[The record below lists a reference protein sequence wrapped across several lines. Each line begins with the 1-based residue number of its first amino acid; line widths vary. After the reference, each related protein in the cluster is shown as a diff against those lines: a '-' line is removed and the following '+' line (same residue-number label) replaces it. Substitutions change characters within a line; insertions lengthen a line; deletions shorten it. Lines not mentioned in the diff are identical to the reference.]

1 MSGRYICLTTEANGK
16 RGSSFLKLQRVELS
30 RPPYLTP
37 IYCIQMEARKKNV
50 AAAGRVIMDVI
61 QAEWEPLSHWELDQR
76 LDRAVAEMIEADLV
90 AQVQE
95 QTTSVLMQASQ
106 QEDSAPPDEA
116 EKATPRLS
124 GSRTAVQESAL
135 QRAHATEV
143 MEANPTVQYVTN
155 FLQSSNTSYSKNRLS
170 GRARLSLSHT
180 VLLSLTLL
188 SKRISY
194 RSVSSSF
201 HLEKG
206 NIHRIFFSFCDQV
219 IAQKDQLIQWPA
231 GQEAQQHLLPFSS
244 WLSRNEGLEE
254 RGLPRVLG
262 VLGDTRIPIR
272 LPAGKPD
279 SDSDTPEANRP
290 KNEPHPDSWLNL
302 ELVCNDKGRFIYCH
316 ISKGLEKDRGSA
328 LAERIRQNSEMVP
341 PGTCL
346 IAGVGYPLTEQI
358 LTPFSP
364 GRNPQENLYNRSVGN
379 HLGRFNQAVADL
391 KERFQ
396 KLRYLDMGNY
406 DRAKAVVLTACILH
420 NVFLDMGDVTKGLVE
435 RSTPEDMEEANKDAA
450 GVKMRETVVNLL
462 YSTLEAAP
470 Q

>member
-1 MSGRYICLTTEANGK
+1 
-16 RGSSFLKLQRVELS
+16 
-30 RPPYLTP
+30 
-37 IYCIQMEARKKNV
+37 MEVRKKKV

-76 LDRAVAEMIEADLV
+76 LDRAVEEMIEADLV

-95 QTTSVLMQASQ
+95 QSASVTMQASQ
-106 QEDSAPPDEA
+106 QEDSAPPDQAQTE
-116 EKATPRLS
+116 TPPRLS
-124 GSRTAVQESAL
+124 ESVCAL
-135 QRAHATEV
+135 QRSHVTEA
-143 MEANPTVQYVTN
+143 MEANPAVQYVTH
-155 FLQSSNTSYSKNRLS
+155 FLQSSNKSYSKNRLS

-219 IAQKDQLIQWPA
+219 IAQKDRLIQWPT
-231 GQEAQQHLLPFSS
+231 GQEDLQHLLPFSS

-254 RGLPRVLG
+254 RGLPQVLG

-279 SDSDTPEANRP
+279 SESEAPEAKRL

-316 ISKGLEKDRGSA
+316 ISKGSEKGRGSA
-328 LAERIRQNSEMVP
+328 LAERLQQHPEMVP

-358 LTPFSP
+358 LTPFST
-364 GRNPQENLYNRSVGN
+364 GRSPQENLYNRSMGT
-379 HLGRFNQAVADL
+379 HLNRFNQVVADL

-420 NVFLDMGDVTKGLVE
+420 NVFLDMGDVTKGLIE
-435 RSTPEDMEEANKDAA
+435 RSTAEDVEEVNEDAA
-450 GVKMRETVVNLL
+450 GVKMRDTVVDLL
-462 YSTLEAAP
+462 YSALESGT

>member
-1 MSGRYICLTTEANGK
+1 
-16 RGSSFLKLQRVELS
+16 
-30 RPPYLTP
+30 
-37 IYCIQMEARKKNV
+37 MEVRKKKV
-50 AAAGRVIMDVI
+50 AAAGRVIMDVV
-61 QAEWEPLSHWELDQR
+61 QAEWEPLSYWELDQR
-76 LDRAVAEMIEADLV
+76 LDRAVEEMIEADLV
-90 AQVQE
+90 ALVQ
-95 QTTSVLMQASQ
+95 QQSASVTTQASQ
-106 QEDSAPPDEA
+106 QEDSEPPDQA
-116 EKATPRLS
+116 QTVTVTPR
-124 GSRTAVQESAL
+124 VPESAL
-135 QRAHATEV
+135 QRSHITEA
-143 MEANPTVQYVTN
+143 MEANPNVQYVTH
-155 FLQSSNTSYSKNRLS
+155 FLQSSTTCYSKNRLS

-219 IAQKDQLIQWPA
+219 ITQQDRIIQWPTA
-231 GQEAQQHLLPFSS
+231 EEALQHLLPLSS

-279 SDSDTPEANRP
+279 SEGEAPEAKKL

-302 ELVCNDKGRFIYCH
+302 ELVCDDKGRFIYCH
-316 ISKGLEKDRGSA
+316 ISKGSEKDRGSA
-328 LAERIRQNSEMVP
+328 LAKRLQQHPEMVP

-358 LTPFSP
+358 LTPFST
-364 GRNPQENLYNRSVGN
+364 GRSPQENLYNRSVGT
-379 HLGRFNQAVADL
+379 HLGRLNQVVADL

-435 RSTPEDMEEANKDAA
+435 RSIVEDLEEVNKDAS
-450 GVKMRETVVNLL
+450 GVKMRETVMNLL
-462 YSTLEAAP
+462 YSALESGTK
-470 Q
+470 

>member
-1 MSGRYICLTTEANGK
+1 MDL
-16 RGSSFLKLQRVELS
+16 
-30 RPPYLTP
+30 
-37 IYCIQMEARKKNV
+37 RKGNV

-76 LDRAVAEMIEADLV
+76 LDRAVEEMIEADLV

-95 QTTSVLMQASQ
+95 QAAVLTQASQ
-106 QEDSAPPDEA
+106 QENSTPSHQAQT
-116 EKATPRLS
+116 ATPQVS
-124 GSRTAVQESAL
+124 ESRKPVKESAL

-188 SKRISY
+188 SRRISY

-219 IAQKDQLIQWPA
+219 IAQKDRVIQWPT
-231 GQEAQQHLLPFSS
+231 GQEVLRHLLPFSS

-254 RGLPRVLG
+254 RGLPQVLG

-279 SDSDTPEANRP
+279 SESDAPEAKRP
-290 KNEPHPDSWLNL
+290 KNEAHPDSWLNL

-316 ISKGLEKDRGSA
+316 ISKGSEKDTGST
-328 LAERIRQNSEMVP
+328 LAERIRQNPEMLP

-346 IAGVGYPLTEQI
+346 IARVGYPLTEQI
-358 LTPFSP
+358 LTPFSA
-364 GRNPQENLYNRSVGN
+364 GRNPQENLYNKSVRS
-379 HLGRFNQAVADL
+379 HLSRFNQAVADL

-406 DRAKAVVLTACILH
+406 ERAKAVVLTACVLH
-420 NVFLDMGDVTKGLVE
+420 NVFLDMGDVTKGLID
-435 RSTPEDMEEANKDAA
+435 RSIPEDLEEVNEDAA

>member
-1 MSGRYICLTTEANGK
+1 
-16 RGSSFLKLQRVELS
+16 
-30 RPPYLTP
+30 
-37 IYCIQMEARKKNV
+37 MEARKWSA
-50 AAAGRVIMDVI
+50 AAAGRVIMDAV

-76 LDRAVAEMIEADLV
+76 LDRAVEEMIEADLV

-95 QTTSVLMQASQ
+95 QAASVLKQASL
-106 QEDSAPPDEA
+106 QEDSSPADQA
-116 EKATPRLS
+116 
-124 GSRTAVQESAL
+124 RTATSHASESRSSAL
-135 QRAHATEV
+135 QRAHTTEA

-155 FLQSSNTSYSKNRLS
+155 FLQSSNTGYSKNRLS

-206 NIHRIFFSFCDQV
+206 NIHRIFFSFCEQV
-219 IAQKDQLIQWPA
+219 ITQKDRLIQWPT
-231 GQEAQQHLLPFSS
+231 GQEALQHLLPFSS

-279 SDSDTPEANRP
+279 SESDAPEAKRP
-290 KNEPHPDSWLNL
+290 KIEPHPDSWLNL

-316 ISKGLEKDRGSA
+316 ISKGSEKDRGSA
-328 LAERIRQNSEMVP
+328 LAERIRQNPEMVP
-341 PGTCL
+341 PETCL
-346 IAGVGYPLTEQI
+346 IAGAGYPLTEQI
-358 LTPFSP
+358 LTPFSTCQ
-364 GRNPQENLYNRSVGN
+364 NPQENLYNRSVGN
-379 HLGRFNQAVADL
+379 HLGRFNQTVADL

-435 RSTPEDMEEANKDAA
+435 RSTPEDVDGVNEDAA
-450 GVKMRETVVNLL
+450 GVKMRATVVNLL

>member
-1 MSGRYICLTTEANGK
+1 
-16 RGSSFLKLQRVELS
+16 
-30 RPPYLTP
+30 
-37 IYCIQMEARKKNV
+37 MEARKWSV
-50 AAAGRVIMDVI
+50 AAAGRVIMDAV

-76 LDRAVAEMIEADLV
+76 LDRAVEEMIEADLV

-95 QTTSVLMQASQ
+95 QTASVSKQASQ
-106 QEDSAPPDEA
+106 QEDSSPADQTRQPSE
-116 EKATPRLS
+116 
-124 GSRTAVQESAL
+124 SRSAQESAL
-135 QRAHATEV
+135 QRAHATEA

-155 FLQSSNTSYSKNRLS
+155 FLQSSNTGYSKNRLS

-219 IAQKDQLIQWPA
+219 ITQKDRLIQWPT
-231 GQEAQQHLLPFSS
+231 GQEALQHLLPFSS

-279 SDSDTPEANRP
+279 SESDAPEAKKS

-316 ISKGLEKDRGSA
+316 ISKGSEKDRGST
-328 LAERIRQNSEMVP
+328 LAERIRQNPEMLP

-358 LTPFSP
+358 LTPFST
-364 GRNPQENLYNRSVGN
+364 GHNPQENLYNRSVGS
-379 HLGRFNQAVADL
+379 HLGRINQAVADL

-420 NVFLDMGDVTKGLVE
+420 NVFLDMGDVTKGLLE
-435 RSTPEDMEEANKDAA
+435 RNTPEGVDEVNEDAA

-470 Q
+470 K

>member
-1 MSGRYICLTTEANGK
+1 
-16 RGSSFLKLQRVELS
+16 
-30 RPPYLTP
+30 
-37 IYCIQMEARKKNV
+37 MEARKWSA
-50 AAAGRVIMDVI
+50 AAAGRVIMDAV

-76 LDRAVAEMIEADLV
+76 LDRAVEEMIEADLV

-95 QTTSVLMQASQ
+95 QAASQ
-106 QEDSAPPDEA
+106 QEDSSPADQA
-116 EKATPRLS
+116 RTATS
-124 GSRTAVQESAL
+124 QASESRT
-135 QRAHATEV
+135 

-155 FLQSSNTSYSKNRLS
+155 FLQSSNTGYSKNRLS

-206 NIHRIFFSFCDQV
+206 NIHRIFFSFCEQV
-219 IAQKDQLIQWPA
+219 ITQKDRLVQWPT
-231 GQEAQQHLLPFSS
+231 GQEALQHLLPFSS
-244 WLSRNEGLEE
+244 WLSRSEGLEE

-262 VLGDTRIPIR
+262 VLGDTRVPIR

-279 SDSDTPEANRP
+279 SESDAPEAKRP
-290 KNEPHPDSWLNL
+290 KIEPHPDSWLNL

-316 ISKGLEKDRGSA
+316 ISKGSEKDRGSA
-328 LAERIRQNSEMVP
+328 LAERIRQNPEMVP

-346 IAGVGYPLTEQI
+346 IAGAGYPLTEQI
-358 LTPFSP
+358 LTPFSTCQK
-364 GRNPQENLYNRSVGN
+364 PQENLYNRSVGN
-379 HLGRFNQAVADL
+379 HWGRFNQAVADL

-435 RSTPEDMEEANKDAA
+435 RSTPEDVDEVNEDAA
-450 GVKMRETVVNLL
+450 GLKMRETVVNLL

>member
-1 MSGRYICLTTEANGK
+1 MDICK
-16 RGSSFLKLQRVELS
+16 S
-30 RPPYLTP
+30 
-37 IYCIQMEARKKNV
+37 NV

-76 LDRAVAEMIEADLV
+76 LDRAVEEMIEADLV

-95 QTTSVLMQASQ
+95 QTTLLMQASQ
-106 QEDSAPPDEA
+106 QEALSPPEQA
-116 EKATPRLS
+116 QTATPKLS
-124 GSRTAVQESAL
+124 ESRKPVQESAL

-219 IAQKDQLIQWPA
+219 IAQKDRLIQWPT
-231 GQEAQQHLLPFSS
+231 GQEALQQLLPFSS

-254 RGLPRVLG
+254 RGLPQVLG

-279 SDSDTPEANRP
+279 SESDAPEA
-290 KNEPHPDSWLNL
+290 KKSKTETHPDSWLNL

-316 ISKGLEKDRGSA
+316 ISKGSEKDRGSS
-328 LAERIRQNSEMVP
+328 LSERIRQNPEMVP

-346 IAGVGYPLTEQI
+346 IAEVGYPLTEQI
-358 LTPFSP
+358 LTPFST
-364 GRNPQENLYNRSVGN
+364 GRNPQENLYNKSVGS
-379 HLGRFNQAVADL
+379 HLSRFNQAVADL

-406 DRAKAVVLTACILH
+406 DRAKTVVLTACVLH
-420 NVFLDMGDVTKGLVE
+420 NVFLDMGDVTKGLTEKSTTEDVE
-435 RSTPEDMEEANKDAA
+435 EVNEDAA
-450 GVKMRETVVNLL
+450 GIKMRETIVNLL

>member
-1 MSGRYICLTTEANGK
+1 MD
-16 RGSSFLKLQRVELS
+16 
-30 RPPYLTP
+30 
-37 IYCIQMEARKKNV
+37 ARKRSV
-50 AAAGRVIMDVI
+50 AAAGRVIMDAV

-76 LDRAVAEMIEADLV
+76 LDRAVEEMIEADLV

-95 QTTSVLMQASQ
+95 QSASQ
-106 QEDSAPPDEA
+106 QEDSSPADAAPQAPE
-116 EKATPRLS
+116 
-124 GSRTAVQESAL
+124 SRSAQESAL
-135 QRAHATEV
+135 QRAHATEA

-155 FLQSSNTSYSKNRLS
+155 FLQGSNTGYSKNRLS

-206 NIHRIFFSFCDQV
+206 NIHRIFFSFCEQV
-219 IAQKDQLIQWPA
+219 ITQKDRLIQWPT
-231 GQEAQQHLLPFSS
+231 GQEALQHLLPFSS

-262 VLGDTRIPIR
+262 VLGHTRIPIR

-279 SDSDTPEANRP
+279 GESDPPEDKRP
-290 KNEPHPDSWLNL
+290 KIEPHPDSWLNL

-316 ISKGLEKDRGSA
+316 ISKGSEKDRGSA
-328 LAERIRQNSEMVP
+328 LAERIRQNPEMVP

-358 LTPFSP
+358 LTPFSA
-364 GRNPQENLYNRSVGN
+364 GRNPQENLYNRSVIS
-379 HLGRFNQAVADL
+379 HLGRLNQAVADL

-406 DRAKAVVLTACILH
+406 ERANAVVRTACILH

-435 RSTPEDMEEANKDAA
+435 RSTPGDVDEVNEDAA

-470 Q
+470 R

>member
-1 MSGRYICLTTEANGK
+1 
-16 RGSSFLKLQRVELS
+16 
-30 RPPYLTP
+30 
-37 IYCIQMEARKKNV
+37 MEVRKKKV

-76 LDRAVAEMIEADLV
+76 LDRAVEEMIEADLV

-95 QTTSVLMQASQ
+95 QSASVTMQA
-106 QEDSAPPDEA
+106 QEDSTPPDQAQTE
-116 EKATPRLS
+116 TPPRLS
-124 GSRTAVQESAL
+124 ESVCAL
-135 QRAHATEV
+135 QRSHVTEA
-143 MEANPTVQYVTN
+143 MEANPAVQYVTN
-155 FLQSSNTSYSKNRLS
+155 FLQSSNKSYSKNRLS

-219 IAQKDQLIQWPA
+219 IAQKDRVIQWPT
-231 GQEAQQHLLPFSS
+231 GQEALQHLLPFSS

-254 RGLPRVLG
+254 RGLPQVLG
-262 VLGDTRIPIR
+262 VVGDTRIPIR
-272 LPAGKPD
+272 LPAGKPE
-279 SDSDTPEANRP
+279 SESEAPEAKRL

-316 ISKGLEKDRGSA
+316 ISKGSEKRRGSA
-328 LAERIRQNSEMVP
+328 LAERLQQHPEMVP

-346 IAGVGYPLTEQI
+346 IAEVGYPLTEQI
-358 LTPFSP
+358 LTPFAT
-364 GRNPQENLYNRSVGN
+364 GRSPQENLYNRSVVT
-379 HLGRFNQAVADL
+379 HLGRFNQVVADL

-435 RSTPEDMEEANKDAA
+435 RSTAEDVEEVNEDAS

-462 YSTLEAAP
+462 YSALESGT

>member
-1 MSGRYICLTTEANGK
+1 ISLSLK
-16 RGSSFLKLQRVELS
+16 GSYGV
-30 RPPYLTP
+30 
-37 IYCIQMEARKKNV
+37 AKKNIILCISV
-50 AAAGRVIMDVI
+50 CLAVSFFAYTFGWYYANLPRQCVFKQIASYDPFNP
-61 QAEWEPLSHWELDQR
+61 ASHEPLEKSLDLR
-76 LDRAVAEMIEADLV
+76 IEKVENHCFSTFSSSCYFL
-90 AQVQE
+90 
-95 QTTSVLMQASQ
+95 
-106 QEDSAPPDEA
+106 
-116 EKATPRLS
+116 
-124 GSRTAVQESAL
+124 
-135 QRAHATEV
+135 
-143 MEANPTVQYVTN
+143 QYVTN
-155 FLQSSNTSYSKNRLS
+155 FLQSSNTGYSKNRLS

-206 NIHRIFFSFCDQV
+206 NIHRIFFSFCEQV
-219 IAQKDQLIQWPA
+219 ITQKDRLIQWPT
-231 GQEAQQHLLPFSS
+231 GQEALQHLLPFSS
-244 WLSRNEGLEE
+244 WLSRSEGLEE

-262 VLGDTRIPIR
+262 VLGHTRIPIR

-279 SDSDTPEANRP
+279 SESDAPE
-290 KNEPHPDSWLNL
+290 NEPHPDSWLNL

-316 ISKGLEKDRGSA
+316 ISKGSEKDRGST
-328 LAERIRQNSEMVP
+328 LAERILQNPEMVP

-358 LTPFSP
+358 LTPFSA
-364 GRNPQENLYNRSVGN
+364 GRNPQENLFNRSVGS

-435 RSTPEDMEEANKDAA
+435 SSTPEDVDEVNEDPA

>member
-1 MSGRYICLTTEANGK
+1 
-16 RGSSFLKLQRVELS
+16 
-30 RPPYLTP
+30 
-37 IYCIQMEARKKNV
+37 MEVRKKKV

-76 LDRAVAEMIEADLV
+76 LDRAVEEMLEADLV

-95 QTTSVLMQASQ
+95 QEQSASVTLQESQ
-106 QEDSAPPDEA
+106 QEDSTPPNKA
-116 EKATPRLS
+116 QAATPRLLES
-124 GSRTAVQESAL
+124 GTPACAL
-135 QRAHATEV
+135 QRSHATEV

-219 IAQKDQLIQWPA
+219 IAQKDRLIQWPI
-231 GQEAQQHLLPFSS
+231 GQEALQHLLPFSS
-244 WLSRNEGLEE
+244 WLGRNEGLEK

-279 SDSDTPEANRP
+279 SESEAPEAKRL

-316 ISKGLEKDRGSA
+316 ISKGSEKDRGSA
-328 LAERIRQNSEMVP
+328 LAERLQQHPEMVP

-358 LTPFSP
+358 LTPFST
-364 GRNPQENLYNRSVGN
+364 GRNPQENLYNRSLET
-379 HLGRFNQAVADL
+379 HLGRFNQVVADL

-420 NVFLDMGDVTKGLVE
+420 NVFLDMGDVTKGLIE
-435 RSTPEDMEEANKDAA
+435 RSIVEVVKELNKDAA

-462 YSTLEAAP
+462 YSALESGA

>member
-1 MSGRYICLTTEANGK
+1 MCACAVDLSLVAIEANGK
-16 RGSSFLKLQRVELS
+16 RGSSVIK
-30 RPPYLTP
+30 
-37 IYCIQMEARKKNV
+37 MEARKRIV
-50 AAAGRVIMDVI
+50 AAAGRVIMDAV

-76 LDRAVAEMIEADLV
+76 LDRAVEEMIEADLV

-95 QTTSVLMQASQ
+95 QMASVLKQTSQ
-106 QEDSAPPDEA
+106 QEASSPADPAQTV
-116 EKATPRLS
+116 TPRAS
-124 GSRTAVQESAL
+124 GSRSAQESAL
-135 QRAHATEV
+135 QRAHATEA

-155 FLQSSNTSYSKNRLS
+155 FLQSSNTGHSKNRLS

-206 NIHRIFFSFCDQV
+206 NIHRIFFSFCEQV
-219 IAQKDQLIQWPA
+219 ITQKDRLIQWPT

-254 RGLPRVLG
+254 SGLPRVLG

-279 SDSDTPEANRP
+279 SESDAPEAETP

-316 ISKGLEKDRGSA
+316 ISKGSEKDRGCT
-328 LAERIRQNSEMVP
+328 LAERIRQNPEMVP

-346 IAGVGYPLTEQI
+346 IARAGYPLTEQI
-358 LTPFSP
+358 LTPFP
-364 GRNPQENLYNRSVGN
+364 AGRNPQENLYNRSLGS

-435 RSTPEDMEEANKDAA
+435 SSTPEDVDEVIEDAA

>member
-1 MSGRYICLTTEANGK
+1 
-16 RGSSFLKLQRVELS
+16 
-30 RPPYLTP
+30 
-37 IYCIQMEARKKNV
+37 MEARRRIV
-50 AAAGRVIMDVI
+50 AAAGRVIMDAV

-76 LDRAVAEMIEADLV
+76 LDRAVEEMIEADLV

-95 QTTSVLMQASQ
+95 HAASVLKHASQ
-106 QEDSAPPDEA
+106 QEDSSPADRDQT
-116 EKATPRLS
+116 ATLRAS
-124 GSRTAVQESAL
+124 GSRSVQESAL
-135 QRAHATEV
+135 QRAHATEA

-155 FLQSSNTSYSKNRLS
+155 FLQSSNTGYSKNRLS

-206 NIHRIFFSFCDQV
+206 NIHRIFFSFCEQV
-219 IAQKDQLIQWPA
+219 ITQKDRLIQWPT
-231 GQEAQQHLLPFSS
+231 GQEALQHLLPFSS
-244 WLSRNEGLEE
+244 WLSRSEGLEE

-262 VLGDTRIPIR
+262 VLGHTRIPIR

-279 SDSDTPEANRP
+279 SESDAPE
-290 KNEPHPDSWLNL
+290 NEPHPDSWLNL

-316 ISKGLEKDRGSA
+316 ISKGSEKDRGST
-328 LAERIRQNSEMVP
+328 LAERILQNPEMVP

-358 LTPFSP
+358 LTPFSA
-364 GRNPQENLYNRSVGN
+364 GRNPQENLFNRSVGS

-435 RSTPEDMEEANKDAA
+435 SSTPEDVDEVNEDAA
-450 GVKMRETVVNLL
+450 GVKMRETGESALQHIGS
-462 YSTLEAAP
+462 STTIRFRD
-470 Q
+470 